1 MEWCANITP
10 VSASRRWSTQR
21 TAPVST
27 CSICRAMLPPT
38 LLSGSRNSLAMTEPE
53 LYAELTQIF
62 RAVFADDDIVL
73 RPETTADDVEGWDSF
88 THLNLMIAVEMHF
101 GIKLRT
107 TEVDG
112 MANVADLAKVILS
125 RAEAQT

>member
-1 MEWCANITP
+1 M
-10 VSASRRWSTQR
+10 
-21 TAPVST
+21 
-27 CSICRAMLPPT
+27 
-38 LLSGSRNSLAMTEPE
+38 
-53 LYAELTQIF
+53 
-62 RAVFADDDIVL
+62 FADDDIVL
-73 RPETTADDVEGWDSF
+73 RPETNADDVEGWDSF

>member
-1 MEWCANITP
+1 
-10 VSASRRWSTQR
+10 
-21 TAPVST
+21 
-27 CSICRAMLPPT
+27 
-38 LLSGSRNSLAMTEPE
+38 MTEPE
-53 LYAELTQIF
+53 LYTELTQIF

-107 TEVDG
+107 TEVDD

-125 RAEAQT
+125 RAEART